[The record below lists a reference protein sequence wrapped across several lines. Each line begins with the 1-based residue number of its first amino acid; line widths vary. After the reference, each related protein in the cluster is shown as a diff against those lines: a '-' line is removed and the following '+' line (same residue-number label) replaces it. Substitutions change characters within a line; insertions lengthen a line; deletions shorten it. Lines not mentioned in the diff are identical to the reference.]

1 MAIVQPLKKKKKG
14 PQGLNLVN
22 LDEKKKNM
30 WAIR

>member
-22 LDEKKKNM
+22 LEEKKKHVGN
-30 WAIR
+30 